1 MTGADI
7 KIDTPFLGLGS
18 FTTPASTQDYTTNT
32 GADYMAFAQL
42 GSDNLRRGVTSRIY
56 AQVINRGPADA
67 AQPVKVRAFWAS
79 KGSSGYPALPANF
92 WSSFPDSDP
101 DTTDWKPFGAAT
113 TLAVLRAGEPQVVSW
128 DYQMPAEAA
137 DTVAVLT
144 CVTSPED
151 PVAEDSDPDKLDALK
166 VATANKRV
174 ALREVGVNIQAA
186 EIIIGILLLVG
197 AAGAVAGAVIASKH

>member
-1 MTGADI
+1 
-7 KIDTPFLGLGS
+7 
-18 FTTPASTQDYTTNT
+18 
-32 GADYMAFAQL
+32 MAFAQF
-42 GSDNLRRGVTSRIY
+42 SSANLRRGVTSRIY

-67 AQPVKVRAFWAS
+67 AKPVNVRAFWAS
-79 KGSSGYPALPANF
+79 KGNSVYPALPANF

-101 DTTDWKPFGAAT
+101 DTTDWKPFGAAV
-113 TLAVLRAGEPQVVSW
+113 TLNALPAGEPQVVSW
-128 DYQMPAEAA
+128 DYKMPTEAA

-144 CVTSPED
+144 CVTSDED

-186 EIIIGILLLVG
+186 AIIVGVLLLVG
-197 AAGAVAGAVIASKH
+197 VAGAITGAAIAGKH